1 MGYSVKDILHME
13 VIPALG
19 CTEPA
24 AVGLCAAAATSL
36 LPDKELESVEVW
48 LDPNIY
54 KNALGVAIPGTR
66 GEYGIDLAAAMGAFG
81 GDPKLKLEVFKTV
94 DDATVKRARDF
105 VAAHAVKINL
115 LERQKGIYIK
125 VFVKTANNTAEAVIE
140 GEHDNINALILDGL
154 VVTGNPLLS
163 RESNG
168 VSEIKRMEEWISG
181 LTLDDILHLLDEM
194 DEDDLKFID
203 EGVKCNMALAEYGLK
218 YGPGLGIGLAL
229 ERLVGEGLLKKDMIL
244 AARILTSAASDARM
258 SGVSLPAMSSAGS
271 GNHGLVTMLPIWA
284 VKDYIVCDN
293 LDRVFRAIALSHM
306 VTAYIKAHTGRL
318 SAVCG
323 CSVAAG
329 AGAAS
334 GITYLMNGNARHIS
348 SAIKNLV
355 EDLAGIICDGAKA
368 GCSLKLATAAGTAVQ
383 SALFALHGIDVK
395 CTDGIIAST
404 PEQTLK
410 NVGELSVSGM
420 VETDRAILKIM
431 LSKQF
436 NKA

>member
-1 MGYSVKDILHME
+1 MKYTVKDILHME

-36 LPDKELESVEVW
+36 LQERDLVSIEVW

-66 GEYGIDLAAAMGAFG
+66 GEYGIDLAAALGAFG
-81 GDPKLKLEVFKTV
+81 GDPKLKLEVFKTI
-94 DDATVKRARDF
+94 DEATVIKARDF
-105 VAAHAVKINL
+105 VAAHAVKVNL
-115 LERQKGIYIK
+115 LERQRGIYIK
-125 VFVKTANNTAEAVIE
+125 VLVKTANRSAEAVIE
-140 GEHDNINALILDGL
+140 GEHDNITSLMLDGKA
-154 VVTGNPLLS
+154 VTENPVLS
-163 RESNG
+163 RESMG
-168 VSEIKRMEEWISG
+168 ESDIKRMEAWISD
-181 LTLDDILHLLDEM
+181 LTLDDILHLLDGM
-194 DEDDLKFID
+194 DDDDLEFIG
-203 EGVKCNMALAEYGLK
+203 EGVKCNMALAEHGLK

-258 SGVSLPAMSSAGS
+258 SGVSLPAMSSSGS
-271 GNHGLVTMLPIWA
+271 GNHGLVTVLPIWA
-284 VKDYIVCDN
+284 VKDYIVCDK
-293 LDRVFRAIALSHM
+293 LDRVYRAIALSHM

-368 GCSLKLATAAGTAVQ
+368 GCSLKLSTAAGTAVQ

-410 NVGELSVSGM
+410 NVGELSTCGM
-420 VETDRAILKIM
+420 IDTDRTILRIM
-431 LSKQF
+431 LQKQF
-436 NKA
+436 NSA

>member
-1 MGYSVKDILHME
+1 MEYTIKDILHME

-36 LPDKELESVEVW
+36 LPDRDLQSIDVW

-66 GEYGIDLAAAMGAFG
+66 GEYGIDLAAAMGSFG
-81 GDPKLKLEVFKTV
+81 GNPKLKLEVFKTV
-94 DDATVKRARDF
+94 DEATVKRARDF
-105 VAAHAVKINL
+105 VAAHAVKTNL
-115 LERQKGIYIK
+115 LEQHKGIYIK
-125 VFVKTANNTAEAVIE
+125 VSVKTATNIAEAVIE
-140 GEHDNINALILDGL
+140 GEHDNITALVLDGRA
-154 VVTGNPLLS
+154 VSENPLLS
-163 RESNG
+163 RESQG
-168 VSEIKRMEEWISG
+168 ESEIKRMEAWISG
-181 LTLDDILHLLDEM
+181 LSLDEILRLLDGM
-194 DEDDLKFID
+194 DEDDLKFIG
-203 EGVKCNMALAEYGLK
+203 EGIQCNMALAEHGLK

-258 SGVSLPAMSSAGS
+258 SGVSLPAMSSSGS

-284 VKDYIVCDN
+284 VKDYIVYDN
-293 LDRVFRAIALSHM
+293 MDRVFRAIALSHM

-410 NVGELSVSGM
+410 NVGELSTCGM
-420 VETDRAILKIM
+420 IDTDRTILKIM
-431 LSKQF
+431 LRKQF
-436 NKA
+436 NNV